1 MPPRPLL
8 PVDDLYAR
16 LELPVDA
23 SFEAVELAW
32 RALLKRHH
40 PDVAGGSADADD
52 KAKRIN
58 VAHDWLYDPE
68 LRARYDR
75 ERHARG
81 EPGRAPFAAR
91 RPPAP
96 GRAAPRSRAGG
107 GAPPSPLRRPPR
119 DAEEAL
125 ARHLDRIQRL
135 TPDEIDRL
143 TLAETPPIAFV
154 ASIARFLSPELLAT
168 LESVEQRVHDRLP
181 RAVRWNVGVRDSA
194 VAFGQEIVLAAFLD
208 EHLSG
213 DFRERVRERLTRGW
227 AAAVDQPRYGPNGAA
242 VAVAIERLRRLSQ
255 PELRAAVRAAT
266 GATGDPGSRG
276 GPPWPKGLRP
286 DEDDALRVSSELARR
301 DAVEVASAAGPLPGP
316 ARRSLERAIHALVLR
331 HGFPAAAFDDLVRP
345 WRAALGID
353 AGSSPGIRSE
363 RRPRG

>member
-8 PVDDLYAR
+8 PPDDLYAR

-23 SFEAVELAW
+23 SFEAVEVAW

-40 PDVAGGSADADD
+40 PDVAGGSVDADD
-52 KAKRIN
+52 RAKRIN
-58 VAHDWLYDPE
+58 VAHDWLSDPE

-81 EPGRAPFAAR
+81 RLDRGSATGR
-91 RPPAP
+91 RP
-96 GRAAPRSRAGG
+96 AAPRQGAPRARTRAG
-107 GAPPSPLRRPPR
+107 AAARPMRRPAR

-125 ARHLDRIQRL
+125 ARHLDRIERL

-168 LESVEQRVHDRLP
+168 LESVERRVHDRLP
-181 RAVRWNVGVRDSA
+181 RAVRWNAGVRDSA
-194 VAFGQEIVLAAFLD
+194 VGFGQEIVLGAFLD

-227 AAAVDQPRYGPNGAA
+227 SAAVDQPRYGPNGAA
-242 VAVAIERLRRLSQ
+242 VAAAIDRLRRLS
-255 PELRAAVRAAT
+255 PAELRSATRAGTTLAADLPARSA
-266 GATGDPGSRG
+266 
-276 GPPWPKGLRP
+276 PPWPKGLRP

-301 DAVEVASAAGPLPGP
+301 DAIGAVSTVGPLPVA

-331 HGFPAAAFDDLVRP
+331 HAFPAAAFDDLVRP
-345 WRAALGID
+345 WRATLGID
-353 AGSSPGIRSE
+353 AAPRPGIRSE
-363 RRPRG
+363 PRPRH